1 MNDMN
6 RIEPQIVNN
15 AVSNI
20 ELALSALSS
29 NYQAIDD
36 VSKTIRN
43 LEKVN
48 VLEQTACI
56 QDNKITEYFV
66 LLEITFS
73 IDDNIRNEKC
83 NII

>member
-1 MNDMN
+1 MAIKKHI
-6 RIEPQIVNN
+6 RLTGC
-15 AVSNI
+15 SNI
-20 ELALSALSS
+20 SWKDAIVK
-29 NYQAIDD
+29 AIDD

-83 NII
+83 NNNED